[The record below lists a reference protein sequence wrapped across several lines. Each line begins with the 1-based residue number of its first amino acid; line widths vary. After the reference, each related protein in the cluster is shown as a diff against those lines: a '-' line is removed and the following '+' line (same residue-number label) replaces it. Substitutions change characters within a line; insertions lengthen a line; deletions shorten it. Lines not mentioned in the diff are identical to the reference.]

1 MLLSCYD
8 TYLTLCPHAVG
19 RISAHRGRGGGGTV
33 TFTSPPLR
41 HPQPFLA
48 PKTLNFLVID
58 DPTLA
63 AGVMVCR
70 PKPAARM
77 ILGVVT
83 QPPPQRSIRI
93 LKGVGDGLVSLSSA
107 VLPGHAASEPF
118 ADPQHTLEVTNGRP
132 PAFRA

>member
-1 MLLSCYD
+1 M
-8 TYLTLCPHAVG
+8 
-19 RISAHRGRGGGGTV
+19 

-58 DPTLA
+58 DPALA

-70 PKPAARM
+70 PKPAAGM

-93 LKGVGDGLVSLSSA
+93 LKGVGDGLVDG
-107 VLPGHAASEPF
+107 VVNTITWPGQS
-118 ADPQHTLEVTNGRP
+118 
-132 PAFRA
+132 